1 MQRKIKIMY
10 ISSEIAPFAKT
21 GGLADVAA
29 SLPKAIKNLN
39 HDIRLFTP
47 KYTSINERKY
57 TLREVIRLK
66 DIEIHLGNKKVKA
79 SVKSAFLPDS
89 KVQVYFV
96 EKDGYFNDV
105 ENAALPLTQE
115 NGNNPSEQVVFF
127 NRSLFDVLKI
137 LHWQPDVI
145 HCNDWQTALIPFFLK
160 TIFKD
165 DPFLNKTLT
174 LFSIHNFAAQGI
186 FEKEVLPLI
195 ANSKTMVFSDRPG
208 ELQEKINFLK
218 LGLVFSDI
226 LNTVSKSYVKEVQRS
241 DELSFGLRAELRKR
255 SGDFYGIPD
264 GVDYIVW
271 NPETDSLISHNFTSK
286 DLAGKAAAK
295 KSLVESQGMKFDEH
309 KPVIGSIVRLI
320 DQKGVDVLVKSLD
333 ELMKLDVQFLILG
346 AGDEKYQQVFQ
357 AASKKY
363 PGKLRVILTDD
374 DKMLHQFTAGCDLFL
389 IPSHIEP
396 SGLNQLFSLRY
407 GTIPIVHATGGLADY
422 VKNYDPNSKRGYGFV
437 FNEHSPEKLIT
448 ITKQAVKLF
457 LDKSVWNKLIERAM
471 KVDFSW
477 GASAEKYV
485 KLYSKLIT

>member
-10 ISSEIAPFAKT
+10 ISSEIAPFPKT

-79 SVKSAFLPDS
+79 NVKSAFLPDS

-105 ENAALPLTQE
+105 ENAALPLTQV

-165 DPFLNKTLT
+165 DPFFSKTAT
-174 LFSIHNFAAQGI
+174 LFSIHNLAAQGV
-186 FEKEVLPLI
+186 FAQEVLPLLG
-195 ANSKTMVFSDRPG
+195 NSKTMLISNGPG
-208 ELQEKINFLK
+208 DVQEKINFLK
-218 LGLVFSDI
+218 IGIGFSDI
-226 LNTVSKSYVKEVQRS
+226 INTVSKSYAKEAQRS
-241 DELSFGLRAELRKR
+241 EELSFGLRAELRSR

-264 GVDYIVW
+264 GIDYAVW
-271 NPETDSLISHNFTSK
+271 NPETDALISHNFMSK
-286 DLAGKAAAK
+286 DLAGKTAAK
-295 KSLVESQGMKFDEH
+295 KNLVESLGMKFDDQ
-309 KPVIGSIVRLI
+309 KPVIGAIVRLV
-320 DQKGVDVLVKSLD
+320 DQKGIDVLVTSLD
-333 ELMKLDVQFLILG
+333 ELMKLDAQYLILG
-346 AGDEKYQQVFQ
+346 AGDEKHQHAFQ
-357 AASKKY
+357 AANKKY
-363 PGKLRVILTDD
+363 PGKVSVILTDD
-374 DKMLHQFTAGCDLFL
+374 DRMLHQFAAGCDLLL
-389 IPSHIEP
+389 IPSRIEP

-407 GTIPIVHATGGLADY
+407 GTIPIAHGAGGLTDN

-437 FNEHSPEKLIT
+437 FTEHSPEKLIA
-448 ITKQAVKLF
+448 ITKQAIKLF
-457 LDKSVWNKLIERAM
+457 HDKSVWNKLIERAM

-477 GASAEKYV
+477 DASAEKYV